1 MMELSSYIF
10 HIIPPVN
17 LVAFLL
23 QSYGH
28 LSNKDI
34 SLLRTVLNVP
44 TKFSYIFSKKK
55 KKCYNTDSL
64 QYGQRTLN
72 LGPRE

>member
-55 KKCYNTDSL
+55 KKKKNADSL